1 MSEFIYVL
9 ILIIVIFDFIF
20 ERGLDYLN
28 IKHLRPTLPK
38 ALQGI
43 YDQESYNKSQQYIK
57 DNHILSLYSSS
68 AIFLVA
74 LLLLIFKGFGKLDI
88 LVDNITSNSYLQT
101 LLFYGILGLGIEIIN
116 LPFQLYDTFKIE
128 EHYGFNK
135 TTIKTFI
142 FDKIKGLIITII
154 FGGGI
159 LLFLQWAFMEGGTLF
174 WIIGLGGISII
185 VLFFTIFYTSLILP
199 LFNKLKPLEEGELKD
214 SIESFAKKAGFS
226 LSRIYII
233 DGSKRSTKANAF
245 FSGLGPRKT
254 IILYDTLLEQLN
266 PQEIVAVLAHE
277 IGHYKK
283 KHIYKGL
290 LLSLVQI
297 TIMILVLWWMLYN
310 PEFAMALGSTKPS
323 FPLALLAFGLLYS
336 PISFILGLIMNI
348 FSRKHEYE
356 ADAFAGKFGLAENLI
371 QALIKLSVKSL
382 SNLDPHPLYVFF
394 NYSHPTLLQRKEQL
408 KKLN

>member
-1 MSEFIYVL
+1 MSEFIYIL

-28 IKHLRPTLPK
+28 IKHLHPTLPK
-38 ALQGI
+38 TLKGI
-43 YDQESYNKSQQYIK
+43 YDQESYKKSQQYIK
-57 DNHILSLYSSS
+57 ENHILSLYSSS
-68 AIFLVA
+68 AIFLAV
-74 LLLLIFKGFGKLDI
+74 LLLLIFKGFGELDI
-88 LVDNITSNSYLQT
+88 WVGNITSNSYLQT
-101 LLFYGILGLGIEIIN
+101 LLFYGILGLGMEILS
-116 LPFQLYDTFKIE
+116 LPFQIYDTFIIE
-128 EHYGFNK
+128 ERYGFNK
-135 TTIKTFI
+135 TTTKTFV
-142 FDKIKGLIITII
+142 FDKIKGLFITAII
-154 FGGGI
+154 GGGI
-159 LLFLQWAFMEGGTLF
+159 LLFLQWAFLEGGTLF
-174 WIIGLGGISII
+174 WIISLVGISII

-214 SIESFAKKAGFS
+214 AIESFAKKSGFS

-254 IILYDTLLEQLN
+254 IILYDTLMEQLN

-297 TIMILVLWWMLYN
+297 TIMILILWWTLSN
-310 PEFAMALGSTKPS
+310 PEFAMALGGTKSS
-323 FPLALLAFGLLYS
+323 FPLALLAFALLYS
-336 PISFILGLIMNI
+336 PISFILGLIMNV

-356 ADAFAGKFGLAENLI
+356 ADAFAGSFGLAENLI

-394 NYSHPTLLQRKEQL
+394 HYSHPTLLQRKEQL
-408 KKLN
+408 KN